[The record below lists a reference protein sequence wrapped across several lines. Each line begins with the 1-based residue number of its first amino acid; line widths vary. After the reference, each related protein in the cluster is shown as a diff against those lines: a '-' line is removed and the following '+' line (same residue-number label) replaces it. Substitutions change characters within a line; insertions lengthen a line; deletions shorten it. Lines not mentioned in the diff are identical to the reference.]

1 MAKEGREGKTTNQKI
16 AASYRGA
23 APREVTLG
31 QRGDLGGGHAR
42 NDLNTRD
49 GATIR
54 EDGSG
59 DEH

>member
-1 MAKEGREGKTTNQKI
+1 MRREGREDKTTNQKI

-23 APREVTLG
+23 APQEETLG
-31 QRGDLGGGHAR
+31 KRGDLGGGHAR
-42 NDLNTRD
+42 NDLNTRA

-54 EDGSG
+54 EGGSR